1 MGELHDAGV
10 RIDVPPGWE
19 GQIRRRT
26 PGEPMVGH
34 ATRIQP
40 PPVGG
45 AAVHLANFPLPREV
59 GDFGGGVVEL
69 MRAPDILVNLV
80 EYDEESRGTPLFAS
94 EGLPSLRPADFD
106 PATMQRTIAGQS
118 GAQRFF
124 TARGRAFCLY
134 VVLGSHRRRFRTGPL
149 VIDALRRIE
158 VTADSPG

>member
-1 MGELHDAGV
+1 MGELRDAGL
-10 RIDVPPGWE
+10 RLDVPPGWE
-19 GQIRRRT
+19 GQIRRRSA
-26 PGEPMVGH
+26 GEPMIGH
-34 ATRIQP
+34 AARIQP
-40 PPVGG
+40 PALGG
-45 AAVHLANFPLPREV
+45 AVAHLANFPLPREV

-80 EYDEESRGTPLFAS
+80 EYDEQSRGTPLFSAQ
-94 EGLPSLRPADFD
+94 GVPTLRPADFD

-124 TARGRAFCLY
+124 TAQGRAFCLY

-158 VTADSPG
+158 VTGASPD